1 MSRRAGVPPSRVGE
15 RVTGLGSFNLATS
28 SRKRW
33 LPLASSARHVHC
45 GGDWTGTS
53 TSVGGGGSGTSA
65 GGGGTSAGGDWI
77 DIHPRCAKEAPP
89 RGGGAGLGAVRG
101 PRRRQRG
108 ARPSAHRRRQV
119 RRLTSTND
127 VGYTYTCPSYPSQ
140 RRLLCR
146 PAKGAV
152 ADEVSMLVRCAAAVV
167 ALLAWRTS
175 ATSSARRQVASGSMT
190 MARATAPHLVPRR
203 CRSAPR

>member
-1 MSRRAGVPPSRVGE
+1 MAAAGLVGPARPLRRRLDRHTYFGR
-15 RVTGLGSFNLATS
+15 R
-28 SRKRW
+28 RW
-33 LPLASSARHVHC
+33 QWHQRWRRRHQRHQC
-45 GGDWTGTS
+45 RRRLDWH
-53 TSVGGGGSGTSA
+53 
-65 GGGGTSAGGDWI
+65 
-77 DIHPRCAKEAPP
+77 IHPRCAKEAPP

>member
-1 MSRRAGVPPSRVGE
+1 M
-15 RVTGLGSFNLATS
+15 RVTGMGSSNRHFATS
-28 SRKRW
+28 ARQRW
-33 LPLASSARHVHC
+33 LPLPSSARHVHC

>member
-1 MSRRAGVPPSRVGE
+1 M
-15 RVTGLGSFNLATS
+15 RVTGLGSSNRHFLSVNLATS
-28 SRKRW
+28 ARKGW
-33 LPLASSARHVHC
+33 LPASSARHVHC

-65 GGGGTSAGGDWI
+65 GGGGTSGTSAGGDWI

-167 ALLAWRTS
+167 AREG
-175 ATSSARRQVASGSMT
+175 VA
-190 MARATAPHLVPRR
+190 HLRNVLSPTTGGIRFHDHG
-203 CRSAPR
+203 